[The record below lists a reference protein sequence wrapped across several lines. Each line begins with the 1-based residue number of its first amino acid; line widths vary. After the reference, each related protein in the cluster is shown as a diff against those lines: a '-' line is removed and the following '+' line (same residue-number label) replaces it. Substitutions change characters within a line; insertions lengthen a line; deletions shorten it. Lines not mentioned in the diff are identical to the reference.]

1 MTNFLEMT
9 TQHHERV
16 GHYAARLHRVE
27 IHVKRGEKRAA
38 RAQLQGMLYELQ
50 MAERELELP
59 LEFILAGANLGFFS
73 GKGNLVRGRLV
84 AGLLGASFGWLMGQA
99 SVIDIKRDVREL
111 MIWTLRLEEAL
122 LLLES
127 DV

>member
-9 TQHHERV
+9 THHLDRV
-16 GHYAARLHRVE
+16 AHHAARLHRVE
-27 IHVKRGEKRAA
+27 IHLKRGEKRAA

-50 MAERELELP
+50 MSERELELP

-73 GKGNLVRGRLV
+73 GKGDLIRGRLV
-84 AGLLGASFGWLMGQA
+84 AGLLGASVGWLVGQA
-99 SVIDIKRDVREL
+99 SVMDIRKDVHEL
-111 MIWTLRLEEAL
+111 MAWTLRLEEAL